1 MESVTVLRKEDYRKL
16 CQGCP
21 RCHLLFLFCYFL
33 LGVYERI
40 NSTIYF
46 KELYERIDTT
56 MNQNWRIVDILIL
69 EKEQKL
75 NVAAVE
81 YQPRY
86 QDNADVEIEDNNTR
100 DSLEQSNK
108 QECGK
113 TDDIFED
120 MKKTAYNSILD
131 ESIKLL

>member
-1 MESVTVLRKEDYRKL
+1 M
-16 CQGCP
+16 
-21 RCHLLFLFCYFL
+21 
-33 LGVYERI
+33 YERI

-46 KELYERIDTT
+46 KELYEWIDTT

>member
-1 MESVTVLRKEDYRKL
+1 M
-16 CQGCP
+16 
-21 RCHLLFLFCYFL
+21 
-33 LGVYERI
+33 
-40 NSTIYF
+40 
-46 KELYERIDTT
+46 
-56 MNQNWRIVDILIL
+56 
-69 EKEQKL
+69 
-75 NVAAVE
+75 AAVE

-120 MKKTAYNSILD
+120 MKKTVYNSILD
-131 ESIKLL
+131 KSIKLL